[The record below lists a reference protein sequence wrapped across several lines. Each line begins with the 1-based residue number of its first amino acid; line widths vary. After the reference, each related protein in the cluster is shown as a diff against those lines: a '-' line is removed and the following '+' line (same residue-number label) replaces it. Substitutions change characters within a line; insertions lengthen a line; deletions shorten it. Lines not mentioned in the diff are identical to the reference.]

1 MSAIF
6 RRDFASYFHTFVGW
20 LFIAVL
26 WFFISLYAAMNNFV
40 GLDSS
45 LANSVSIAVLVL
57 LVLIPVL
64 TMRTFAG
71 ERRNKTDQLILT
83 APVSVPGVVLGKF
96 LAAAAVFT
104 IPIVG
109 ICAYPLIF
117 SMFGKVPM
125 AVNYLAILGLWLY
138 GLTGIAISIFASS
151 LTENPIISAVLSF
164 AILFISFTMKAITS
178 FAGGVAGK
186 IAQAFDVPTRFD
198 LFLNGTLDLSAVIY
212 LLSVTVLFLFFT
224 VQCIQKRRYSVRKG
238 NISLGAFSLL
248 GIVIAACAVVGIN
261 FASAK
266 IPDNVRVVDFTE
278 NRIYSLTD
286 TTKDFVKDIDQDVNI
301 YVLAKDESQDETIA
315 KTLGQYQA
323 LNSHISVKYVDPSV
337 DTTFASKYTDEKLGA
352 NSLIVEGPERSKT
365 IQYGSLYEV
374 TVNAAGGYEMTGY
387 DAEGQI
393 TSALSFVTTSE
404 LPKIYLLQGHNESEL
419 DPVFAENLA
428 KMNVASDTLSL
439 LNQDAVPEDAE
450 AVLINAPAADISADD
465 EAKLEAY
472 AAKGG
477 KLLIT
482 LNFLDAAKAPNLMK
496 LLEFYGVKNEAGII
510 VETDRNHYLSAGQG
524 GGIPTYLLPNVSK
537 ESMITQQVIA
547 ANGYVFVPFAQALT
561 HGGSDDTF
569 SYTDFLTTSAQAFV
583 HANMADMNDA
593 SKIISKDDPQGTWTV
608 GLRAEKTIGE
618 NHSTAVIYSS
628 PEIFTSSAD
637 QIVAGSNQ
645 KLFAG
650 TVGSMVKMA
659 KTLTVDS
666 KSFRNPLLT
675 VTASTAIMLSA
686 VCVLL
691 VPLALLIAGFV
702 IWMRRRRR

>member
-6 RRDFASYFHTFVGW
+6 CRDFASYFHTFVGW

-40 GLDSS
+40 GLDST

-117 SMFGKVPM
+117 SLFGKVPM

-178 FAGGVAGK
+178 FVGGVAGK

-212 LLSVTVLFLFFT
+212 LLSVTMLFLFFT

-248 GIVIAACAVVGIN
+248 GIVIAACAVVGVN

-266 IPDNVRVVDFTE
+266 IPDHIRVVDFTE

-301 YVLAKDESQDETIA
+301 YVLAKDASQDETIA

-323 LNSHISVKYVDPSV
+323 LNSHISVKYVDPTV

-352 NSLIVEGPERSKT
+352 NSLIVEGPDRSKT

-404 LPKIYLLQGHNESEL
+404 LPKIYILQGHNESAL
-419 DPVFAENLA
+419 DPVFAENLS

-477 KLLIT
+477 KLIIT
-482 LNFLDAAKAPNLMK
+482 LNFLDAAKMPNFTK
-496 LLEFYGVKNEAGII
+496 LLAFYGVKSEQGII

-524 GGIPTYLLPNVSK
+524 GGIPTYLLPDVSK

-547 ANGYVFVPFAQALT
+547 SNGYVFVPFAQALT
-561 HGGSDDTF
+561 HGGADDTF

-583 HANMADMNDA
+583 HANIADMNDA

-659 KTLTVDS
+659 KTLTVES

-675 VTASTAIMLSA
+675 VTASTAIILSA
-686 VCVLL
+686 VCVLMI
-691 VPLALLIAGFV
+691 PAALLIAGFV